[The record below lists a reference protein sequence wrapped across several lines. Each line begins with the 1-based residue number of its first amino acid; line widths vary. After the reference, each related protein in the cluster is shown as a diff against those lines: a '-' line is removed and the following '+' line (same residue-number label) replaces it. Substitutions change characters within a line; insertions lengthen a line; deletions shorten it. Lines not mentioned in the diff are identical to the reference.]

1 MGGEMSTYKMP
12 RKERNG
18 TAHSVWGITTDR
30 AEIQLSMWR
39 RTAAPVVSS
48 LETFSRRPTK

>member
-30 AEIQLSMWR
+30 AEIQPVWR

-48 LETFSRRPTK
+48 LKRFHAD